1 MTGSVDEQLPVPLRG
16 IARQA
21 GEWRTCAYA
30 EAQVAND
37 RSRHL
42 GIHDDRNG
50 PHGVAAP
57 RACENV
63 QPVHA
68 LEKLSPGQPA
78 LTLNIVGA
86 GKIISDMGCLA
97 LGFEITTGRP

>member
-1 MTGSVDEQLPVPLRG
+1 M
-16 IARQA
+16 
-21 GEWRTCAYA
+21 
-30 EAQVAND
+30 
-37 RSRHL
+37 
-42 GIHDDRNG
+42 
-50 PHGVAAP
+50 
-57 RACENV
+57 
-63 QPVHA
+63 HA